1 MKLAALIAL
10 LLLSSHLAGPGLAE
24 APMVTEVQRLEQRVK
39 DLSKELNRYKAWWAS
54 VDKKKFRIKPS
65 DF

>member
-1 MKLAALIAL
+1 LKLVLLIAL
-10 LLLSSHLAGPGLAE
+10 TLAHLAGPGLAE
-24 APMVTEVQRLEQRVK
+24 APGVTDMQKLEQRVK

-54 VDKKKFRIKPS
+54 ADKKKIRIKPS

>member
-1 MKLAALIAL
+1 MKLTIYILILIAAH
-10 LLLSSHLAGPGLAE
+10 LSGPGLAE
-24 APMVTEVQRLEQRVK
+24 CPGVTDVQRLEQRVK

-54 VDKKKFRIKPS
+54 ADKKQVRIKPS